1 MSANAIPT
9 KVTAEDAREAMS
21 QIGQAREPED
31 LFPPINVPAD
41 YNGVRY
47 VFAELS
53 RKVHPDLVPAKLRDD
68 AGLAYGK
75 LSMLYAAHT
84 QNAADASV
92 SQHHIEILSSEK
104 YAYTIRDGN
113 IGGTEISNLYLAER
127 SGATETKTCVL
138 HLSMPTIKHSM
149 AAIDHEAKIL
159 AILARDGEPKAAAFY
174 PRYLESVGREDSAG
188 TMRANALDGY
198 GGTISLEMVKSL
210 GFPEGLDLRS
220 VAWIWRRILFA
231 IGNAHAAGVWHGA
244 ITPKSVRILPAEHG
258 LVLTNWTRAY
268 SDNLVPPIRSER
280 GICSDPEFYPD
291 ELFSGT
297 AAGPGSD
304 IYMATKLMSWLM
316 RPADREQPEIKAF
329 IAGCTLP
336 YATGRPTNAFKL
348 KDEFEEILMDLFGP
362 RAFTPMILTGS
373 VTKFIL
379 PI

>member
-1 MSANAIPT
+1 MSANATPT
-9 KVTAEDAREAMS
+9 KVTAEDAREAMA
-21 QIGQAREPED
+21 QIGQALSPED
-31 LFPPINVPAD
+31 LFPPIEKPAD

-53 RKVHPDLVPAKLRDD
+53 RKVHPDLVPARLHDE
-68 AGLAYGK
+68 AALAYGK
-75 LSMLYAAHT
+75 LAMLYAAHT

-92 SQHHIEILSSEK
+92 KQHHIETLSSEK

-127 SGATETKTCVL
+127 SGAAETKTCVL
-138 HLSMPTIKHSM
+138 HLSMPTVKHSM

-159 AILARDGEPKAAAFY
+159 AILARDGEPNAAAFF
-174 PRYLESVGREDSAG
+174 PRHLESVGREDSAG
-188 TMRANALDGY
+188 AMRANALDGY

-210 GFPEGLDLRS
+210 GYPGGLDLRS
-220 VAWIWRRILFA
+220 VAWIWRRMLFA
-231 IGNAHAAGVWHGA
+231 IGNAHAAGVYHGD
-244 ITPKSVRILPAEHG
+244 ITPKTVRILPAEHG

-268 SDNLVPPIRSER
+268 AGNLVPPIKPER
-280 GICSDPEFYPD
+280 GRTADPEFYAD

-304 IYMATKLMSWLM
+304 IYMATKLMNWLM
-316 RPADREQPEIKAF
+316 TPEDREQPELAAF

-348 KDEFEEILMDLFGP
+348 KDEFEEILLDLFGP
-362 RAFTPMILTGS
+362 RAFTPMVLTGS
-373 VTKFIL
+373 VTNFIL
-379 PI
+379 PT